1 MNDTNDLY
9 HHGILGQKWGRLNG
23 PPYPLSR
30 SQMSAA
36 ERKDAK
42 WARKKYKKLYKE
54 ALPKS
59 SQRELNKFA
68 KKEIR
73 KDSSVLSTGKVSKTY
88 INSYNKKMA
97 ELMNENSSDI
107 RAPSGRE
114 VKWVAKRGEIGVHLA
129 LADQGYNMQQ
139 VKNGIY
145 GSGRIAYKQENVNIG

>member
-1 MNDTNDLY
+1 MINNNELY
-9 HHGILGQKWGRLNG
+9 HYGILGQKWGRMNG

-30 SQMSAA
+30 SQMSSA
-36 ERKDAK
+36 ERKDAR
-42 WARKKYKKLYKE
+42 WARKKYQKLYKK

-59 SQRELNKFA
+59 SQRELTKYA

-88 INSYNKKMA
+88 INNYNKKMA

-107 RAPSGRE
+107 RSPSGRE